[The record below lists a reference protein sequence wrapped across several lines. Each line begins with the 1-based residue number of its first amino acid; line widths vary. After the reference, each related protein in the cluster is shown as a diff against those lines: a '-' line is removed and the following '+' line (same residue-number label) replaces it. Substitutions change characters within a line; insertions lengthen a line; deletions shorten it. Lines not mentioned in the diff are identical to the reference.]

1 MQKKIRKKFFVSEL
15 IGSELAS
22 LNCLYSEQ
30 DAFHLQAM
38 CWQAVPRLFI
48 SIRETFETQL
58 TWQ

>member
-1 MQKKIRKKFFVSEL
+1 MQKKIHKKFFVSEL

-38 CWQAVPRLFI
+38 C
-48 SIRETFETQL
+48 
-58 TWQ
+58 